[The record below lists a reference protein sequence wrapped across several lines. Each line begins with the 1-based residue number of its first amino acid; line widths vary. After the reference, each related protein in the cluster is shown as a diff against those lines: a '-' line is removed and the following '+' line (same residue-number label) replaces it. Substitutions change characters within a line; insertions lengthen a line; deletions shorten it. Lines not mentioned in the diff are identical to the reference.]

1 MNKANINN
9 RCFFVR
15 GAIPFIIAGFI
26 FTAISAVFGHIIVS
40 VFFGLITCFV
50 AFFFRDPARP
60 ISVSGKEIL
69 APADGK
75 IVEIRDT
82 GDYKK
87 VSIFM
92 SLLNVHVNRI
102 PVNGVIKEVVHTPGR
117 FLRADADE
125 ASKQNEQNRV
135 VLIPDGHTDPFLL
148 IQVAGLIARRII
160 CWVKEGDRVIAG
172 QRFGLICFGSRV
184 ELFLDKRC
192 NIIVT
197 LGQKVRAGINVIG
210 YMP

>member
-1 MNKANINN
+1 VNKANINN

-125 ASKQNEQNRV
+125 ASKQNEQNR
-135 VLIPDGHTDPFLL
+135 GCAHSRRSYRPFSFDSSGRSHCAKDYML
-148 IQVAGLIARRII
+148 GEGRRQSDCGTEI
-160 CWVKEGDRVIAG
+160 WAH
-172 QRFGLICFGSRV
+172 
-184 ELFLDKRC
+184 LFWFKGGAFF
-192 NIIVT
+192 
-197 LGQKVRAGINVIG
+197 GQKV
-210 YMP
+210 